1 MPRIV
6 LSDVGFAIE
15 SENDE
20 NVIVRWEDV
29 VEIFAF
35 KLDLLTY
42 DTIRLGFRVDESGDF
57 YEVDEDWEKYSEL
70 VSDVESRFTVVED
83 WWSTV
88 AYPAFETNQTTLRQR
103 TIH

>member
-6 LSDVGFAIE
+6 LSDVGFTIE
-15 SENDE
+15 SEDGE
-20 NVIVRWEDV
+20 NVVVRWENV

-35 KLDLLTY
+35 KLNLLSY

-57 YEVDEDWEKYSEL
+57 SEVDESWENYAVL
-70 VSDVESRFTVVED
+70 VSEIESRFTVVED

-88 AYPAFETNQTTLRQR
+88 AYPAFETNQTTLWQR